1 MPSSPMQMSF
11 TNYMMD
17 IGLTY
22 LIIPIVTIGMG
33 YMADKDI
40 N

>member
-1 MPSSPMQMSF
+1 MSF

-22 LIIPIVTIGMG
+22 LIIPPVTVEMG
-33 YMADKDI
+33 YMGDRQ
-40 N
+40 